1 MDQASIDRV
10 VLEAAYEQA
19 LKSLREG
26 GIPIGSALAA
36 PDGTILAL
44 GHNLRVQGREQIAHA
59 EMVCLRNAGVG
70 RSDWHTL
77 TMATTLSPCA
87 MCSGAAVLH
96 GLRRVVIADNTNFQ
110 GKEQWLLEAGIQIR
124 VLPDDR
130 CLEMMRDWIRANR
143 TLWQDDVPTLP
154 DSAPRKRTRRQE
166 KESATGRS
174 TTNPKRPR
182 IQ

>member
-1 MDQASIDRV
+1 MDQATLDRL
-10 VLEAAYEQA
+10 VLDAAYAQA
-19 LKSLREG
+19 IKSLREG

-44 GHNLRVQGREQIAHA
+44 GHNMRVQGREQIAHA

-96 GLRRVVIADNTNFQ
+96 GLRRVVIADNQNFQ
-110 GKEQWLLEAGIQIR
+110 GREDWLVKAGIQIR
-124 VLPDDR
+124 VMPDAR
-130 CLEMMRDWIRANR
+130 CIAMMAEWIPRNRA
-143 TLWQDDVPTLP
+143 LWGDDVPTLP
-154 DSAPRKRTRRQE
+154 DDAPRKRIRRQE
-166 KESATGRS
+166 KGG
-174 TTNPKRPR
+174 KK
-182 IQ
+182 